1 MSISKK
7 MNQIGTVLP
16 VFIIVTAA
24 ILWATGNLH
33 FGPKAVDTEKLCR
46 EHEVPESQC
55 TLCNPGSVQSTAH
68 GVGSAADLS
77 LLEKARCEHNT
88 RTVDCDNCRFE
99 LGVVKI
105 QSSVAEALVETGV
118 VKDIARAR
126 VLKLTGQ
133 AQLDSTRVVDVV
145 PTGSGRV
152 EHVEKLLGHK
162 VKKGDVL
169 AVIHSADLGQA
180 KANFLEV
187 QAKLELAQATFQREK
202 ELYEKKVS
210 SEADYLGAL
219 NQLRAA
225 EAYYAAADRRLHLFG
240 LEAEQIAQIKQEKEN
255 GLFARLILRAPQAG
269 TIITQN
275 ISAGKMV
282 ETTRSLYTIAD
293 LSNVWVWCNL
303 YEKDLAV
310 LHEQFSKDK
319 TLRALVHVKAFE
331 GTTFEGV
338 VDLIGST
345 MDEHTRTVRVRVQV
359 ANKGGKLRPGM
370 FTDVEV
376 MIPLEGYMTAVPR
389 TAVLSD
395 DGRTFLFQ
403 HWKDDLWVRRDVEV
417 GREQGGFVEMLTG
430 VPKGARIVTSGAF
443 MLKSDILREK
453 MGAGCAD

>member
-359 ANKGGKLRPGM
+359 ANKGG
-370 FTDVEV
+370 
-376 MIPLEGYMTAVPR
+376 
-389 TAVLSD
+389 
-395 DGRTFLFQ
+395 
-403 HWKDDLWVRRDVEV
+403 
-417 GREQGGFVEMLTG
+417 
-430 VPKGARIVTSGAF
+430 
-443 MLKSDILREK
+443 
-453 MGAGCAD
+453 